1 MSPIP
6 DEDNLIFHVVSH
18 PNNRETLQYLESMPF
33 EGFMRYRMMLEI
45 RDAYDAEREC
55 KRAIEE
61 DAQNRANRPLGT

>member
-6 DEDNLIFHVVSH
+6 DEDNIIFHVVSH

-33 EGFMRYRMMLEI
+33 EDFMRYRTMLDI
-45 RDAYDAEREC
+45 RDAFEAEREC

-61 DAQNRANRPLGT
+61 EAAARSRKPLGT